1 MITFVD
7 SSLTELKV
15 NHERE
20 HTVAFAHENDSN
32 DELAASCIVVSS
44 IGKEGAIKCYLS
56 IACALGKNDE
66 AGSRRQCH

>member
-44 IGKEGAIKCYLS
+44 IGKEGAIKCYRLRTW
-56 IACALGKNDE
+56 KE
-66 AGSRRQCH
+66 